1 MLLRP
6 FGSRTIGLLG
16 DWICHTEPRLLT
28 EAPRSSPL
36 LLDLSLYVFDTSGA
50 LAGEL
55 SRPLVPLWLPVIFG
69 THTEAQELPSQM
81 SIKSEAILPQMQHVT
96 RHPQFPLLNV
106 SELAL
111 RLMRKSWFLLCG
123 KMRPVGGG
131 T

>member
-16 DWICHTEPRLLT
+16 DRIYHIEPRLLT
-28 EAPRSSPL
+28 EAPRSSLL
-36 LLDLSLYVFDTSGA
+36 LLDLSLYVVDTSGA

-55 SRPLVPLWLPVIFG
+55 SRPPVPLWLPVIFG
-69 THTEAQELPSQM
+69 THMKAQELPS
-81 SIKSEAILPQMQHVT
+81 QMQHVT

-111 RLMRKSWFLLCG
+111 CLMRKSWFLLCG
-123 KMRPVGGG
+123 KRRPVGGG
-131 T
+131 A